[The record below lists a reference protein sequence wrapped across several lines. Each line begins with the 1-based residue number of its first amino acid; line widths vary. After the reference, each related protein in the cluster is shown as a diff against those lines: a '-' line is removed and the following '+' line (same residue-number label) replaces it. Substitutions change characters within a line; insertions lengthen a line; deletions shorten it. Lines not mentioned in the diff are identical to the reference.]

1 MIRRRGKR
9 AHQLKFVY
17 PQSIIAVVID
27 SIDATICRGACRGA
41 GITIR
46 FTDTERDLQYLFL
59 ILIRYCTCIIT
70 RRGATADPSE
80 RWQAVYGGR
89 CRRSVSS
96 CTPARHGE
104 FTCGLGS
111 LAAELQADRMHCS
124 GAGPTWPREYIMGW
138 FGSLIPEG
146 ESA

>member
-17 PQSIIAVVID
+17 PQTIIAVVID

-70 RRGATADPSE
+70 RRRNGRPE
-80 RWQAVYGGR
+80 RTMAGGVR
-89 CRRSVSS
+89 WALSAIRIELHGMASLPAGWGLLQQSCRRIACTVPHSV
-96 CTPARHGE
+96 
-104 FTCGLGS
+104 TCYRCGTHV
-111 LAAELQADRMHCS
+111 A
-124 GAGPTWPREYIMGW
+124 T
-138 FGSLIPEG
+138 
-146 ESA
+146 

>member
-70 RRGATADPSE
+70 RRRNGRPERTMAGGVRWALSAIRIELHACTAWRVYLRAGVSCSRVAGGSHALFRCGTHVAT
-80 RWQAVYGGR
+80 
-89 CRRSVSS
+89 
-96 CTPARHGE
+96 
-104 FTCGLGS
+104 
-111 LAAELQADRMHCS
+111 
-124 GAGPTWPREYIMGW
+124 
-138 FGSLIPEG
+138 
-146 ESA
+146 

>member
-70 RRGATADPSE
+70 RRRNGRPERTMAGGVRWALSAIRIELHACTAW
-80 RWQAVYGGR
+80 RVYLRAG
-89 CRRSVSS
+89 VSCS
-96 CTPARHGE
+96 RVA
-104 FTCGLGS
+104 
-111 LAAELQADRMHCS
+111 ADRMHCS
-124 GAGPTWPREYIMGW
+124 AFSDVLPVRDPRGHVSTLWAGLGA
-138 FGSLIPEG
+138 
-146 ESA
+146 